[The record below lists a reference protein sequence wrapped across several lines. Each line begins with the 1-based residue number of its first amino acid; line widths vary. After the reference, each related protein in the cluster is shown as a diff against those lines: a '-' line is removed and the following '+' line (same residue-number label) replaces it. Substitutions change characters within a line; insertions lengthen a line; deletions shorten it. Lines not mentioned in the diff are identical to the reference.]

1 MILDL
6 FHNMGTPGV
15 ICTVAAVALLGYCI
29 VKGGTKDK
37 GGSGSGS
44 AGGNSTSA
52 GS

>member
-15 ICTVAAVALLGYCI
+15 ICTVAAVAFLGYCI
-29 VKGGTKDK
+29 VKGGTNKKD
-37 GGSGSGS
+37 GSGSGS

>member
-29 VKGGTKDK
+29 AKGGGKGK
-37 GGSGSGS
+37 GGSGGS
-44 AGGNSTSA
+44 TGSTPPPAS
-52 GS
+52 S